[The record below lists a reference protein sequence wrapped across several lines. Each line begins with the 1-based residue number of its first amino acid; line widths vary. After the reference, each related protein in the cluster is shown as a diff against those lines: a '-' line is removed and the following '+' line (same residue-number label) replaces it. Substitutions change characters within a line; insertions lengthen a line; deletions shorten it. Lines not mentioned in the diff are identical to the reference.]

1 MKTSGTKL
9 ATSNSKWHNEW
20 RRVTTN
26 YKEWQLM
33 TTNDNEWLFPLTFLL
48 FRIIWCWYEYL
59 NKVTLKSEFFYSNN
73 IIATFALNLSFC
85 YHVFITSFKQL
96 LSSVGSGA
104 NRSLFYS
111 FMTETAIIETGPLI
125 CRAKINGFVSG
136 VSVMNE
142 LRPCQ
147 ASVMELFKAK
157 LMSEAAV
164 QRCS

>member
-1 MKTSGTKL
+1 MS
-9 ATSNSKWHNEW
+9 
-20 RRVTTN
+20 
-26 YKEWQLM
+26 
-33 TTNDNEWLFPLTFLL
+33 
-48 FRIIWCWYEYL
+48 

-96 LSSVGSGA
+96 SSIGSGA

-111 FMTETAIIETGPLI
+111 FMTKIAIIETGPLI
-125 CRAKINGFVSG
+125 CRAKINGLVSG
-136 VSVMNE
+136 ASVMNE

-157 LMSEAAV
+157 LMSEATV

>member
-1 MKTSGTKL
+1 MTQ
-9 ATSNSKWHNEW
+9 
-20 RRVTTN
+20 RVTTSDN
-26 YKEWQLM
+26 ELQGM
-33 TTNDNEWLFPLTFLL
+33 AINDNEWLFPLTFLL
-48 FRIIWCWYEYL
+48 FLIIWCWYEYL

-96 LSSVGSGA
+96 SSIGSGA

-111 FMTETAIIETGPLI
+111 FMTKIAIIETGPLI
-125 CRAKINGFVSG
+125 CRAKINGLVSG
-136 VSVMNE
+136 ASVMNE

-157 LMSEAAV
+157 LMSEATV